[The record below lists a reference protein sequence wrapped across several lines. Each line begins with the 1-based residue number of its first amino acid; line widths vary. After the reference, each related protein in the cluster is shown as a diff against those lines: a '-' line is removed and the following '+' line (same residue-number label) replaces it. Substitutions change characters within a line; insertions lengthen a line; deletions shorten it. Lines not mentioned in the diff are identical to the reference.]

1 MDHDESLKINLPGLG
16 PDVYRFLAEKRH
28 LFLTGEVNYSLANH
42 IISHLLLLDSQSS
55 DAAITII
62 INSEGGD
69 IEGGLLSIYDAFQ
82 YVKSPIQTFCIG
94 EAYSAAGF
102 LLAAGTIGKR
112 FAFPHAKIML
122 HGVQVSDLSGT
133 QEEINRENRSVKDL
147 NRTLCEIL
155 AKHTGQS
162 IKKITKE
169 LKKDKYFTAEEA
181 LKYGIIDKI
190 VTSLKE

>member
-1 MDHDESLKINLPGLG
+1 MDHDDALKVSLPGLG
-16 PDVYRFLAEKRH
+16 PDVYKFLAEKRH
-28 LFLTGEVNYSLANH
+28 LFLTGDVNHSSANH
-42 IISHLLLLDSQSS
+42 IVSHLLLLDFQSNE
-55 DAAITII
+55 DITII
-62 INSEGGD
+62 INSGGGD
-69 IEGGLLSIYDAFQ
+69 IEGGLLTIYDAFQ
-82 YVKSPIQTFCIG
+82 YIKSPIKTFCIG
-94 EAYSAAGF
+94 EASSAAGF
-102 LLAAGTIGKR
+102 LLSAGTIGKR
-112 FAFPHAKIML
+112 LAFPHAKIML

-133 QEEINRENRSVKDL
+133 QEEISRENKSVRDL
-147 NRTLCEIL
+147 NKTLCEIL

>member
-1 MDHDESLKINLPGLG
+1 MDQDETLKIGLPGLG
-16 PDVYRFLAEKRH
+16 PDVFKFLAEKRH
-28 LFLTGEVNYSLANH
+28 LFLSGEVNYSLANH
-42 IISHLLLLDSQSS
+42 IISHLILLDFQSS
-55 DAAITII
+55 EEITII
-62 INSEGGD
+62 INSEGGN

-82 YVKSPIQTFCIG
+82 YIKSPIKTFCIG

-102 LLAAGTIGKR
+102 LLAAGSVGKR
-112 FAFPHAKIML
+112 LAFPHAKIML

-133 QEEINRENRSVKDL
+133 QEEINRENKSVKDL
-147 NRTLCEIL
+147 NKTLSEIL
-155 AKHTGQS
+155 CKHTGQS
-162 IKKITKE
+162 IKKITKD